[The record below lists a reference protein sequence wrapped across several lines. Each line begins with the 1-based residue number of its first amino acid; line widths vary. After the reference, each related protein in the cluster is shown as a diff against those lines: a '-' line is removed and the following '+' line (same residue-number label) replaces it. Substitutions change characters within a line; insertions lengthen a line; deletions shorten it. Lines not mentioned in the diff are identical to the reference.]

1 MKKQLLI
8 AAVAATMT
16 SVAMADISITGAAK
30 VNYVNVDSQTDAND
44 SNAMNHDVDFTIKG
58 QNGDTAVTMTVA
70 TTAASTTGSDTT
82 AGLNVEDTYLTT
94 KVGDIAIKTGT
105 WMTGDDMLNETSRAE
120 GKFEASTS
128 LSGVKVTYTDTQDS
142 NATVKLATT
151 LSDVAVSYER
161 GTVSDTYTLDTT
173 IAGFGIA
180 YKLRALDATTSD
192 KDSLMLTKEFNG
204 VTATYAQANADIS
217 VTLEGDSWLGD
228 YEDGVSTT
236 AILKAGDDVSGF
248 GAAMSVAGN
257 TIQVKSI
264 TVDATSGN
272 DIDYT
277 KFYVTRP
284 LAGGATF
291 EAIYTDKDVANS
303 TASDSKTLDL
313 ELAVKF

>member
-16 SVAMADISITGAAK
+16 SAAMADISITGGAK
-30 VNYVNVDSQTDAND
+30 VNYLNTENGSG
-44 SNAMNHDVDFTIKG
+44 NAALSTNAINHDVDFTIKG

-70 TTAASTTGSDTT
+70 TTAASTSSADTT

-105 WMTGDDMLNETSRAE
+105 WMTGDDMLNTTSRAE

-128 LSGVKVTYTDTQDS
+128 FSGVKVTYTDTQDS

-173 IAGFGIA
+173 VAGFGIS
-180 YKLRALDATTSD
+180 YKLRALDAATSD

-204 VTATYAQANADIS
+204 VTATYAQANADTS
-217 VTLEGDSWLGD
+217 AVLAGDSWLGD
-228 YEDGVSTT
+228 YEGAGDATLVG
-236 AILKAGDDVSGF
+236 GDDVSGF

-272 DIDYT
+272 DTDFT

-291 EAIYTDKDVANS
+291 EAIYTDKDVAGS
-303 TASDSKTLDL
+303 TENDSKILDL

>member
-16 SVAMADISITGAAK
+16 SVAFADISITGGAK

-94 KVGDIAIKTGT
+94 KVGDIAIKAGT
-105 WMTGDDMLNETSRAE
+105 WMTGDDHLNTTSRAE

-128 LSGVKVTYTDTQDS
+128 LSGVKVTYSDAENS

-204 VTATYAQANADIS
+204 VTVTYAQANAEASIA
-217 VTLEGDSWLGD
+217 LQGDSWLGD
-228 YEDGVSTT
+228 FEGVGDATLAS
-236 AILKAGDDVSGF
+236 GDDVSGF

-264 TVDATSGN
+264 TVDATNGN
-272 DIDYT
+272 DTDFT

-291 EAIYTDKDVANS
+291 EAVYTDKDIANS
-303 TASDSKTLDL
+303 TTSDSKTLDL
-313 ELAVKF
+313 ELAVQF

>member
-44 SNAMNHDVDFTIKG
+44 SNSIDHDVDFTIKG

-70 TTAASTTGSDTT
+70 TTAAGASTSTTG
-82 AGLNVEDTYLTT
+82 LIVEDTYLTT